1 MIMVT
6 SLKQIT
12 RALIV
17 VLIFSAGT
25 LHAQEGNEGTAEE
38 NRHMVGALIGHA
50 LVFKGFRGGES
61 RSIYVPSF
69 AVQYNYELAPKWAL
83 GFHVD
88 ALIETFVIED
98 PDGIELERE
107 RPVATILV
115 GAYEIAERLGL
126 ILGGGVEWEKNENFP
141 MARFGVEYGVP
152 IGNNGFEFISTLNGD
167 ILFGGYSTL
176 NLGLGVAKTF

>member
-1 MIMVT
+1 
-6 SLKQIT
+6 
-12 RALIV
+12 
-17 VLIFSAGT
+17 
-25 LHAQEGNEGTAEE
+25 
-38 NRHMVGALIGHA
+38 
-50 LVFKGFRGGES
+50 
-61 RSIYVPSF
+61 VPSF